1 MKNEVI
7 FDQYDYFEGFF
18 FGTLNGR
25 KNFFYISVENEE
37 HAKKILNQYKHYDE
51 AHLLVPGLKG
61 FDNWHFGNETKL
73 VSPLKWEICE
83 EKLHVS
89 KDSIKGKISA
99 KTNFTLEFSNIKNK
113 KRKMKNYS
121 VEIIFDTNIYE
132 NEDNNE
138 HLFNRTGFDI
148 FITGDSRTGYG
159 KNEENNKHV
168 YSPGLEYAKL
178 DVESGKVHIHPYV
191 NKKESFYTYDFGG
204 FISNQKVVDEIYD
217 MFVHVCNLLAKDSK
231 ENYKNLK
238 LKLNA
243 LKLGA

>member
-1 MKNEVI
+1 
-7 FDQYDYFEGFF
+7 
-18 FGTLNGR
+18 
-25 KNFFYISVENEE
+25 
-37 HAKKILNQYKHYDE
+37 
-51 AHLLVPGLKG
+51 
-61 FDNWHFGNETKL
+61 
-73 VSPLKWEICE
+73 
-83 EKLHVS
+83 
-89 KDSIKGKISA
+89 
-99 KTNFTLEFSNIKNK
+99 
-113 KRKMKNYS
+113 MKNYS

-138 HLFNRTGFDI
+138 YLFNRAGFDI

-159 KNEENNKHV
+159 KNEENKHV
-168 YSPGLEYAKL
+168 YSPSLEYAKL
-178 DVESGKVHIHPYV
+178 DVESGKVHIHPYK
-191 NKKESFYTYDFGG
+191 NKKESFYTYNLGG